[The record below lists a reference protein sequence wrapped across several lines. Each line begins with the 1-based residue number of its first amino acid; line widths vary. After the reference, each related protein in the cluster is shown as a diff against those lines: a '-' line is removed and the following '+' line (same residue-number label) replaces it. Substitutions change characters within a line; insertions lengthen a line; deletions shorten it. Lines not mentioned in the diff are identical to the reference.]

1 MPPLVSLDELKTY
14 LKITGTSDD
23 VLLASV
29 ASNASITAER
39 DTSRIFAVTS
49 NVRYTYS
56 TDAQSA
62 ITIHD
67 RPYNDATRTV
77 TWNGVTLTENTGYWL
92 LQDRRNPEVST
103 VIQLRYFDRTGQWY
117 KADPMWWDKNLDM
130 LDRRGAAPN
139 DLVIEGTVGHPTTPL
154 DVKQAVTELAA
165 AMFWKAKSGASGV
178 VFTANGEQLTVAEL
192 EDRYQRFVNN
202 WRIRTA
208 VAAI

>member
-14 LKITGTSDD
+14 LKITGNSDD
-23 VLLASV
+23 VLLASC

-49 NVRYTYS
+49 NVTHVYS
-56 TDAQSA
+56 TDAAFSL
-62 ITIHD
+62 TIHD
-67 RPYNDATRTV
+67 RPYNDATRVV
-77 TWNGVTLTENTGYWL
+77 TLQGATLTEGVGYWM

-103 VIQLRYFDRTGQWY
+103 TIQLRNFDLTGQWY
-117 KADPMWWDKNLDM
+117 KSDPTWWDKNLDV
-130 LDRRGAAPN
+130 LARRGATPN
-139 DLVIEGTVGHPTTPL
+139 DLVIEGTVGHPSTPL

-178 VFTANGEQLTVAEL
+178 VSTATGEQTTVAEL
-192 EDRYQRFVNN
+192 EERYARFVAA

-208 VAAI
+208 VQAI